1 MPQRVRTYVL
11 PLKGLAF
18 VCGDG
23 DVFLHQAYNGIAA
36 ELSASDAGKQRIV
49 RTTLALPNP
58 CFQHFC
64 RFWTERRASVFSAL
78 SLAADMGTCSQNN
91 VLASQAY
98 QLGHPKASLHG
109 KLQQGPVAAPY
120 PSGKV
125 GCTQKGLDL
134 LAIQKFDRPTF
145 VAFGRH
151 REDSLAMQRMG

>member
-1 MPQRVRTYVL
+1 M
-11 PLKGLAF
+11 
-18 VCGDG
+18 
-23 DVFLHQAYNGIAA
+23 
-36 ELSASDAGKQRIV
+36 
-49 RTTLALPNP
+49 
-58 CFQHFC
+58 
-64 RFWTERRASVFSAL
+64 FSAL

-98 QLGHPKASLHG
+98 QLGDPKASLHG
-109 KLQQGPVAAPY
+109 KQQQGLVAAPY

-125 GCTQKGLDL
+125 GCPQKGVDL